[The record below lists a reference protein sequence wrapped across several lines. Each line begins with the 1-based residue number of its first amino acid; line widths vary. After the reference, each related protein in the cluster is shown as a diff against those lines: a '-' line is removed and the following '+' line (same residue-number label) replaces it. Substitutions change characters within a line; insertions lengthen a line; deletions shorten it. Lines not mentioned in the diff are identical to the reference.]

1 MGDLLGSL
9 VWGSLKRTI
18 LCVTWGGV
26 LQTVSKPLTN
36 LKWGKL
42 AQAHE
47 GF

>member
-9 VWGSLKRTI
+9 VGGSLKRTI

-26 LQTVSKPLTN
+26 LQMVSKPLTN